1 MDRTDYQI
9 LNLLQRDSRT
19 TLKCIGDQVGLTAPA
34 VSERIRRMEEKG
46 VIKGFS
52 IRVDRNLLDSNMT
65 GFILVA
71 PNPEKYNQFCQF
83 CENTPSILAH
93 HHVIGV
99 FNAFL
104 RFAVKDT
111 LELDK
116 LLLIPAGI
124 PPHKALDKLLAS
136 IKQFG
141 DSQTSVELGAYFEQK
156 DVPLPK

>member
-46 VIKGFS
+46 VIKSFS
-52 IRVDRNLLDSNMT
+52 INVDRTLLDSNLT
-65 GFILVA
+65 GFILIA
-71 PNPEKYNQFCQF
+71 LFPEKYGQFCQF
-83 CENTPSILAH
+83 CDTTPSIIAH
-93 HHVIGV
+93 HHLVCKLNGL
-99 FNAFL
+99 L

-111 LELDK
+111 HELDQ
-116 LLLIPAGI
+116 LLSI
-124 PPHKALDKLLAS
+124 

>member
-52 IRVDRNLLDSNMT
+52 INVDRTLLDSNLT
-65 GFILVA
+65 GFILIA
-71 PNPEKYNQFCQF
+71 LFPEKYGQFCQF
-83 CENTPSILAH
+83 CEDTPAIIAH
-93 HHVIGV
+93 HHLVGKL
-99 FNAFL
+99 NGLL

-111 LELDK
+111 HELDQ
-116 LLLIPAGI
+116 LLSL
-124 PPHKALDKLLAS
+124 
-136 IKQFG
+136 IKQYG

>member
-9 LNLLQRDSRT
+9 LNLLQADSRT
-19 TLKCIGDQVGLTAPA
+19 TLKAIGDQVGLTAPA
-34 VSERIRRMEEKG
+34 VSERIRRMEDRG

-52 IRVDRNLLDSNMT
+52 INIDRNRLDCNMT

-71 PNPEKYNQFCQF
+71 PAPEKYNRFCQF
-83 CENTPSILAH
+83 CENTPAIVAH

-99 FNAFL
+99 FNALL
-104 RFAVKDT
+104 RFAV
-111 LELDK
+111 
-116 LLLIPAGI
+116 A
-124 PPHKALDKLLAS
+124 A
-136 IKQFG
+136 IKQYG